1 MNKSSLG
8 KVAAILLIT
17 LVLGFFD
24 LPANLQT
31 RLFPALPESVQKLQI
46 NLGLDLKGGSQ
57 LDYKIDLRG
66 IEQTEREAVR
76 ESITRSMEKRVN
88 ALGVAEPNIYL
99 SQIADEDHIIVELA
113 GVDIETAKATVGKTV
128 QLEFKEQKTTLD
140 PEEKSQVDKQIADFL
155 RRARENPDRFEEL
168 AQAEE
173 NLSAPG
179 KTIYYKA
186 GLNPVFKPEI
196 TDEYHTQITTLNPGQ
211 VWEEAIPLDPFLDI
225 DSQGNLTQRQGTSV
239 MRLIERRTAEFSD
252 FAARYSEEENAL
264 QSRGLLPQ
272 PIASSRYG
280 EKLATQIEAIG
291 GKGSVSATPLESEYG
306 YHLVK
311 IDDIKEENGKKTIIA
326 SHLFVEY
333 KDAKHQPAIERSKEE
348 ALKYAQE
355 LLVRIK
361 AGESVYKVERLFFS
375 TAASTWKDTP
385 LNGKNFKR
393 ASVSI
398 NPNTQEVLINIAFDE
413 EGAKLFSELTERN
426 LDKPIAIFVGGNLI
440 SSPKVSTKITD
451 GNAVITGYQNPKSAQ
466 QLANDLNTGALAAPI
481 SLTGQYNISASLG
494 EEALATSL
502 KAGLIGLLLLA
513 IFMTFYY
520 RLLGLIATLALAL
533 YTVLIIALIKI
544 ALPTAVAIA
553 ISVVVFI
560 VLLRKIIDSDES
572 GWEKLV
578 SFFVATFV
586 LFLLAMILSTPITLT
601 LAGVAGVIL
610 SIGIA
615 VDANIL
621 IFERMKEEFRAGR
634 SLSGSIETG
643 FSRAWSSIRD
653 SNFSTLITC
662 VILLWF
668 GSSLIKG
675 FAFNLSMGVVISML
689 SAITI
694 TKTLLKAF
702 VGTRLAKNEFLFCAE
717 KKESTAKFS
726 FLKTRHIWYFI
737 SSVLIIL
744 SLIIMASGLKLGR
757 DFTGGALLEVKLEKA
772 NSLEEIATAVTNA
785 ESEFNSR
792 LNAVTEGENKEA
804 RADFGPA
811 NVIQSDAGTHII
823 RIKNIDENQHQA
835 ILQKLREKFG
845 LTEELR
851 FSTIG
856 AAIGA
861 SMKEKAAF
869 ALSLAAVM
877 IVLYVAFAFRHIPK
891 NINPWRFGITTIVAV
906 LHDLI
911 IVTGVYLF
919 CARFFAIEIDA
930 LFVTAMLTILGYSV
944 NDTIVVFD
952 RIRENIK
959 KMGQSDFDGILE
971 ASLNQTLGRSIN
983 TSFSTLLPL
992 IALFFLGGE
1001 SVKWFVFTL
1010 IIGIVIGTYS
1020 SIFIASALL
1029 STWKKFSDRHR

>member
-8 KVAAILLIT
+8 KVAVIVLMT

-31 RLFPALPESVQKLQI
+31 RLFPSLPQSVQDLQV

-57 LDYKIDLRG
+57 LDYKMDLRG
-66 IEQTEREAVR
+66 IGEAERESVR
-76 ESITRSMEKRVN
+76 ESITRAMEKRVN

-113 GVDIETAKATVGKTV
+113 GVDIETAKSTVGKTV
-128 QLEFKEQKTTLD
+128 QLEFKEQKTALD
-140 PEEKSQVDKQIADFL
+140 PEEKSQVDKQVSDFL
-155 RRARENPDRFEEL
+155 GRVRENPDRFAEL

-173 NLSAPG
+173 NLSPPG
-179 KTIYYKA
+179 KTVYYKA

-196 TDEYHTQITTLNPGQ
+196 TDEYHNQIAKLAPGQ
-211 VWEEAIPLDPFLDI
+211 VAEESIPLDPFLDI
-225 DSQGNLTQRQGTSV
+225 DGEGNLTQRQGTSV
-239 MRLIERRTAEFSD
+239 MRLIERRAAEFGD

-264 QSRGLLPQ
+264 QSRGLLPE
-272 PIASSRYG
+272 PIASGRYG
-280 EKLATQIEAIG
+280 EKFAAQIESLG
-291 GKGSVSATPLESEYG
+291 EKGKISPIPLESEYG

-311 IDDIKEENGKKTIIA
+311 IDDVKDENGKKTITA
-326 SHLFVEY
+326 SHLLIEY
-333 KDAKHQPAIERSKEE
+333 KDAKHQPAIERSKED

-355 LLVRIK
+355 LLERIK
-361 AGESVYKVERLFFS
+361 TGESVYKLERVFFS
-375 TAASTWKDTP
+375 TAASAWKDTA

-413 EGAKLFSELTERN
+413 EGSKLFAELTERN

-440 SSPKVSTKITD
+440 SSPRVSTKITD
-451 GNAVITGYQNPKSAQ
+451 GNAVITGYQDPKSAQ

-494 EEALATSL
+494 EEALSTSL
-502 KAGLIGLLLLA
+502 KASFIGLVLLA
-513 IFMTFYY
+513 IFMTIYY

-533 YTVLIIALIKI
+533 YAALIIALIKI
-544 ALPTAVAIA
+544 ALPTAAAIA
-553 ISVVVFI
+553 ISVLIFI
-560 VLLRKIIDSDES
+560 LLLRKIIDSDES

-662 VILLWF
+662 VILIWF

-675 FAFNLSMGVVISML
+675 FALNLSMGVLVSMF

-702 VGTRLAKNEFLFCAE
+702 VGTGLAKNEFLFCAE
-717 KKESTAKFS
+717 KKERTRNFS
-726 FLKTRHIWYFI
+726 FLKTRRLWYCI
-737 SSVLIIL
+737 SSVLIIV
-744 SLIIMASGLKLGR
+744 SLLTIASGLKLGR

-772 NSLEEIATAVTNA
+772 GGLEEIAGAVAAAENA
-785 ESEFNSR
+785 FNSG
-792 LNAVTEGENKEA
+792 LDAMAAGEKTEA

-811 NVIQSDAGTHII
+811 NVIKSDAGTHII
-823 RIKNIDENQHQA
+823 RIKNIDENQHQT

-845 LTEELR
+845 PTEELR

-869 ALSLAAVM
+869 ALSFAAIM
-877 IVLYVAFAFRHIPK
+877 IVLYVAFAFRHVPK

-906 LHDLI
+906 VHDLV
-911 IVTGVYLF
+911 IVTGVYLL
-919 CARFFAIEIDA
+919 CSRFFAIEIDA

-952 RIRENIK
+952 RLRENIK
-959 KMGQSDFDGILE
+959 KMGQSDFDEILDN
-971 ASLNQTLGRSIN
+971 SLNQTLGRSIN

-1010 IIGIVIGTYS
+1010 IIGIMIGTYS

-1029 STWKKFSDRHR
+1029 STWKKFADRRR